1 MKRTLSLAALSA
13 VVMLALSGCSQQ
25 PTPGA
30 ETPSGA
36 ASESTEIQAVDGC
49 GEEAD
54 FSLASD
60 VEAGP
65 ARCEPGAPAAIAL
78 DEPAKVTIA
87 IASQTGDYA
96 APYFVGI
103 QEGEFEAEGIDLEI
117 QVLPTRDALPL
128 VAGGQLDG
136 LASANSAGV
145 YNSVSQGVQ
154 MRMLLG
160 QGWIAEDSLAGVWAR
175 GGDTEVEDLGP
186 GTKFGSAVGA
196 GSAANVDLF
205 RKAEEVGVDMKGFE
219 YIVVAPA
226 DTVLA
231 LQNGSVDAAMIL
243 DPFWLELENDPD
255 FHRLASSVPAGSD
268 NGGFWGGPSLLDRPD
283 VAAAFVRAYV
293 RTVNTYFSG
302 DYKAD
307 AENLEIIS
315 AATGVEPDAIARTPS
330 FVFNWDVPTEMTDAH
345 QEMFID
351 LGESPYATPLPEDEL
366 VDRSFVETA
375 VGRERP

>member
-1 MKRTLSLAALSA
+1 MKKIRSMMTLAALGVA
-13 VVMLALSGCSQQ
+13 VLSGCSPQ
-25 PTPGA
+25 PAPGDESPA
-30 ETPSGA
+30 GT
-36 ASESTEIQAVDGC
+36 ASVDSEITAVDGC
-49 GEEAD
+49 GQGAD

-60 VEAGP
+60 VENGP
-65 ARCEPGAPAAIAL
+65 ARCEAGAPAAIPL

-96 APYFVGI
+96 APYFVGV
-103 QEGEFEAEGIDLEI
+103 QEGEFEAEGIDLDI

-128 VAGGQLDG
+128 VAGGQIDG
-136 LASANSAGV
+136 IASANSAGV
-145 YNSVSQGVQ
+145 YNSASQGVS

-175 GGDTEVEDLGP
+175 GGDTEVSDLGP

-196 GSAANVDLF
+196 GSAANVDF
-205 RKAEEVGVDMKGFE
+205 FGQAEEAGVDMKTFE

-231 LQNGSVDAAMIL
+231 LRNGSVDAAMIL
-243 DPFWLELENDPD
+243 DPFWLDLEDDPD
-255 FHRLASSVPAGSD
+255 FTRLASSVPVGSD

-315 AATGVEPDAIARTPS
+315 AATGVEADGIARTPS
-330 FVFNWDVPTEMTDAH
+330 FVFNWDVPVGMTDAH
-345 QEMFID
+345 QEMFIG
-351 LGESPYATPLPEDEL
+351 LGESPYADPIPEAEL
-366 VDRSFVETA
+366 VDRSYVAAA

>member
-1 MKRTLSLAALSA
+1 MKRTWFLATVTALVA
-13 VVMLALSGCSQQ
+13 VLLSGCSQQ
-25 PTPGA
+25 PGPAG
-30 ETPSGA
+30 ETPDGA
-36 ASESTEIQAVDGC
+36 ASGSGEIAAVEGC
-49 GEEAD
+49 DEGAD

-60 VEAGP
+60 VENGP
-65 ARCEPGAPAAIAL
+65 ARCEPGAPAAVPL

-96 APYFVGI
+96 APYFVGV
-103 QEGEFEAEGIDLEI
+103 QEGEFEAEGIDLDI

-136 LASANSAGV
+136 IASANSAGV
-145 YNSVSQGVQ
+145 YNSASQGVA

-160 QGWIAEDSLAGVWAR
+160 QGWIAEESLAGVWAR
-175 GGDTEVEDLGP
+175 GGDTEVADLGP

-196 GSAANVDLF
+196 GSAANIDLF
-205 RKAEEVGVDMKGFE
+205 DQAQETGVDMKGFE

-243 DPFWLELENDPD
+243 DPFWLELQDDPD
-255 FHRLASSVPAGSD
+255 FTRIATSVPAGSD

-293 RTVNTYFSG
+293 RTINTYSSG

-315 AATGVEPDAIARTPS
+315 AATGVEADAIARTPS
-330 FVFNWDVPTEMTDAH
+330 FVFNWDVPTGMTDAH
-345 QEMFID
+345 QEMFIE
-351 LGESPYATPLPEDEL
+351 LGESPYAEPIPEEEL